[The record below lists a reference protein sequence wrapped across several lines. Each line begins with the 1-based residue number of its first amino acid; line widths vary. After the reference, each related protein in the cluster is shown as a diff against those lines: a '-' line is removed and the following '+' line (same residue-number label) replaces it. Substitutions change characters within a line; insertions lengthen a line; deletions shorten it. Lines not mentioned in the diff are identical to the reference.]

1 MAAVGA
7 RQEVPTWRQIDLAAK
22 ADAFLTELR
31 TDAAEGLSKTA
42 GAAQRVRLALEDRT
56 ARALSD
62 VSNVTPSLEIGGR
75 WDGGKAQTGFG
86 AELGG
91 GLAYARRTLGLG
103 IEARARYL
111 LAHQQSAFDEWG
123 ASLTLKLDPGR
134 AKRGLWLTLA
144 PVWGAEASRVE
155 QMWGSAEAVRAGEE
169 QDAAAGPS
177 PERFELD
184 LGYGL
189 ATHGGAGLLTTYGGF
204 SIAGPSRRGYRLG
217 GRLTVGESVD
227 LSLEGEREEQPGG
240 AEHEVTVHGHLRW

>member
-1 MAAVGA
+1 MAAVGV
-7 RQEVPTWRQIDLAAK
+7 RQEVLTWRQIDLAAK

-31 TDAAEGLSKTA
+31 TDAASGLPKTA
-42 GAAQRVRLALEDRT
+42 GAAQRVRLALEGRI

-62 VSNVTPSLEIGGR
+62 VSDVTPSLEIGGR
-75 WDGGKAQTGFG
+75 WDGGEAETGFG

-91 GLAYARRTLGLG
+91 GLEYAHRTLGLG
-103 IEARARYL
+103 IETRARYL

-189 ATHGGAGLLTTYGGF
+189 ATHGGF

-217 GRLTVGESVD
+217 GRIAVGESVD
-227 LSLEGEREEQPGG
+227 LSLEGEREEHLGG